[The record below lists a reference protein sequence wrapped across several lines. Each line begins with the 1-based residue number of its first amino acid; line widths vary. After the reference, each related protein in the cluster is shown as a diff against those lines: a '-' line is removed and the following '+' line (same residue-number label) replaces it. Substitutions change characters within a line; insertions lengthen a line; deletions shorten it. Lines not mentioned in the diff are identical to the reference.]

1 MSFAPARLQHGNQ
14 SSGAP
19 VDGASGAFQK
29 PEVKTEAKEKQ
40 QMRRLVITIVTLAA
54 LVLPAWAQRI
64 EVQKP
69 DPNRIVRVQTALNHL
84 TVIEVREPV
93 ITVAAGSPAFKIEWR
108 ENKVFVQPTE
118 ADVATNLF
126 IWTASGRTSYELQPA
141 GAVEQMDFAIDQ
153 PEPPPAPVRPA
164 AVKPPSPRATAVADP
179 EVLLDSKPIRTDG
192 LKMPK
197 DRIVVILKD
206 TFHGEGNELFIRYA
220 VRNGTQEAYTLS
232 TPQVVAINVSASSR
246 GLDRLSNSQLR
257 ESAAARIKVSSER
270 PVEVVS
276 GNLRSARLN
285 HGQET
290 VGLVGVKLPAIKN
303 GPTILRLM
311 FPKDEKGQPTATM
324 VL

>member
-1 MSFAPARLQHGNQ
+1 
-14 SSGAP
+14 
-19 VDGASGAFQK
+19 
-29 PEVKTEAKEKQ
+29 
-40 QMRRLVITIVTLAA
+40 MRRLVITIVVLAA
-54 LVLPAWAQRI
+54 LATLVVPAWAQRI

-126 IWTASGRTSYELQPA
+126 IWTASGRMSYELEPA

-153 PEPPPAPVRPA
+153 PAPHPAPVPPTVVR
-164 AVKPPSPRATAVADP
+164 PPSPRATAVADP
-179 EVLLDSKPIRTDG
+179 EVLLESKPIRTDG
-192 LKMPK
+192 LKIPK
-197 DRIVVILKD
+197 DRAAVILKD
-206 TFHGEGNELFIRYA
+206 TFQGEGNELFIRYA

-232 TPQVVAINVSASSR
+232 TPQVVAINVSPSSR
-246 GLDRLSNSQLR
+246 GVDRLGNSQLR
-257 ESAAARIKVSSER
+257 GSAVARIKVSSEN

-276 GNLRSARLN
+276 GNLRSARLDP
-285 HGQET
+285 GQET
-290 VGLVGVKLPAIKN
+290 VGLVIVKLAVGKK
-303 GPTILRLM
+303 GATILRLM
-311 FPKDEKGQPTATM
+311 FPRDAKGQPTATM

>member
-1 MSFAPARLQHGNQ
+1 
-14 SSGAP
+14 
-19 VDGASGAFQK
+19 
-29 PEVKTEAKEKQ
+29 
-40 QMRRLVITIVTLAA
+40 MRGLVITIVTLAA
-54 LVLPAWAQRI
+54 LVQPAWAQRI

-69 DPNRIVRVQTALNHL
+69 DPNGIVRVQTALNHL

-126 IWTASGRTSYELQPA
+126 IWTASGRMSYELEPA

-153 PEPPPAPVRPA
+153 PAPPPAPVLPT
-164 AVKPPSPRATAVADP
+164 AVKPPSPRTTAVTDP

-197 DRIVVILKD
+197 DRVVVILKD
-206 TFHGEGNELFIRYA
+206 TFHGDGNELFIRYA
-220 VRNGTQEAYTLS
+220 VRNGAREAYTLR
-232 TPQVVAINVSASSR
+232 TPQVVAINVSHFSQA
-246 GLDRLSNSQLR
+246 LDRLSNSQLT
-257 ESAAARIKVSSER
+257 ESTASRIKVSSER

-276 GNLRSARLN
+276 GNLRSARVDP
-285 HGQET
+285 GQET
-290 VGLVGVKLPAIKN
+290 VGLVGVKLPAMKN
-303 GPTILRLM
+303 GPTVLRLM
-311 FPKDEKGQPTATM
+311 FPKDAKWQPTATM

>member
-1 MSFAPARLQHGNQ
+1 
-14 SSGAP
+14 
-19 VDGASGAFQK
+19 
-29 PEVKTEAKEKQ
+29 
-40 QMRRLVITIVTLAA
+40 MRSLVITIVSFATLTT
-54 LVLPAWAQRI
+54 LVVPAWAQRI

-126 IWTASGRTSYELQPA
+126 IWTASGRMSYELEPA

-153 PEPPPAPVRPA
+153 PTPPPTLASPA
-164 AVKPPSPRATAVADP
+164 SPTSVKPPSPRATAVPDP

-197 DRIVVILKD
+197 DQVVVILKD
-206 TFHGEGNELFIRYA
+206 TFPGEGNELFIRYA
-220 VRNGTQEAYTLS
+220 VRNGTQEAYSLG
-232 TPQVVAINVSASSR
+232 TPQVVLINLSPSSC
-246 GLDRLSNSQLR
+246 GVDRLSNSQLR
-257 ESAAARIKVSSER
+257 ESAAARIKVSNEK
-270 PVEVVS
+270 PLEVVS
-276 GNLRSARLN
+276 GNLRSARLDP
-285 HGQET
+285 GQET

-303 GPTILRLM
+303 GPTVLRLV
-311 FPKDEKGQPTATM
+311 FPRDAKGQPTASM

>member
-1 MSFAPARLQHGNQ
+1 
-14 SSGAP
+14 
-19 VDGASGAFQK
+19 
-29 PEVKTEAKEKQ
+29 
-40 QMRRLVITIVTLAA
+40 MRKLAITIVALAA
-54 LVLPAWAQRI
+54 LVQPAWAQRI

-69 DPNRIVRVQTALNHL
+69 DPNLIVRVQTALNHL

-126 IWTASGRTSYELQPA
+126 IWTASGRTSYELEPA

-153 PEPPPAPVRPA
+153 PAPPPAPVPPT
-164 AVKPPSPRATAVADP
+164 AVKPPSPPTTGPVAP

-197 DRIVVILKD
+197 DRVVVILKD
-206 TFHGEGNELFIRYA
+206 TFQAEGNELFIRYA

-232 TPQVVAINVSASSR
+232 TPQVVAINVSPSSR
-246 GLDRLSNSQLR
+246 GVDCLANSQLR
-257 ESAAARIKVSSER
+257 EPVAARIKVSSER
-270 PVEVVS
+270 PVEIVS
-276 GNLRSARLN
+276 GNLHSARLDP
-285 HGQET
+285 GQET
-290 VGLVGVKLPAIKN
+290 VGLVGVKLPVGKT
-303 GPTILRLM
+303 GPTVLRLT
-311 FPKDEKGQPTATM
+311 FPRDSKGQPTATM